1 MAFEWLIE
9 SCDDGGAVVRVVHS
23 GLLGEN
29 WEAEYNGLSVGDHAY
44 MTKLAGPRSARHPSW
59 QAEPAGRANYH

>member
-9 SCDDGGAVVRVVHS
+9 SRGGGAVVRVVHS

-29 WEAEYNGLSVGDHAY
+29 WEAEYNGLS
-44 MTKLAGPRSARHPSW
+44 AGLVTACAP
-59 QAEPAGRANYH
+59 EPPGGWPPDVRRPVRC